1 MYEVEK
7 GKVSLLLRWEPSG
20 GQDLSQ
26 LNPFTIIIMDYGT
39 GLCSTPVLA
48 WHIEYQFSFVDLCSI
63 LVGCHPNST
72 SFLSRQCLSERR
84 IAGVILITLDY
95 ANLDQREAKL

>member
-1 MYEVEK
+1 M
-7 GKVSLLLRWEPSG
+7 
-20 GQDLSQ
+20 
-26 LNPFTIIIMDYGT
+26 
-39 GLCSTPVLA
+39 
-48 WHIEYQFSFVDLCSI
+48 
-63 LVGCHPNST
+63 VGCDPNST